1 MAVDIDDNEQNEK
14 LRDIW
19 INYKNFILIGLG
31 LLLAVYFGFTFLA
44 NQETKR
50 NEIASQLYQE
60 ILIEKI
66 ENLESIQLKTNSL
79 KKDHLD
85 TPYAGRASLH
95 LGQLLGKSNKHEE
108 SINELKWAS
117 DKAKEVS
124 IQSLARYTLATTYI
138 AMKDYKNAKI
148 AAESIAS
155 NGFNALKM
163 DLMGDIY
170 LLEGNVDRAKESF
183 TIALEFYKDKNELAQ
198 VIQSK
203 IDALGKLNIYLLY

>member
-19 INYKNFILIGLG
+19 INYKNFIFIGLG
-31 LLLAVYFGFTFLA
+31 LLLVIYFGFTFLA
-44 NQETKR
+44 NQGTKR

-66 ENLESIQLKTNSL
+66 GNLESIQLKTNSL

-138 AMKDYKNAKI
+138 AMKDYKNAKM

-203 IDALGKLNIYLLY
+203 IDALGK

>member
-19 INYKNFILIGLG
+19 INYKNFIFIGLG
-31 LLLAVYFGFTFLA
+31 LLLAIYFGFTFLA

-50 NEIASQLYQE
+50 NETASQLYQE

-66 ENLESIQLKTNSL
+66 ENLENIQLKTNSL
-79 KKDHLD
+79 KKDHFD
-85 TPYAGRASLH
+85 TPYSGRASLH
-95 LGQLLGKSNKHEE
+95 LGQLLAKSNKYKE

-124 IQSLARYTLATTYI
+124 IQSLARYTLALTYI
-138 AMKDYKNAKI
+138 AIKDYKNAKI
-148 AAESIAS
+148 AAESITS
-155 NGFNALKM
+155 KGFNALKM

-170 LLEGNVDRAKESF
+170 LLEGNFDKAKEAF
-183 TIALEFYKDKNELAQ
+183 TTALEFYKDKNELAK
-198 VIQSK
+198 VIQTK
-203 IDALGKLNIYLLY
+203 IDALGK

>member
-19 INYKNFILIGLG
+19 INYKNFIFIGLG
-31 LLLAVYFGFTFLA
+31 LLLVIYFGFTFLA

-50 NEIASQLYQE
+50 NEMASQLYQE

-66 ENLESIQLKTNSL
+66 ENLENIQLKTNSL

-95 LGQLLGKSNKHEE
+95 LGQLLGKSNKYEE

-155 NGFNALKM
+155 RGFNALKM

-203 IDALGKLNIYLLY
+203 IDALGK

>member
-19 INYKNFILIGLG
+19 INYKNFIFIGLG
-31 LLLAVYFGFTFLA
+31 LLLVIYFGFTFLA
-44 NQETKR
+44 NQEIKR

-66 ENLESIQLKTNSL
+66 ENLENIQLKTNSL

-138 AMKDYKNAKI
+138 AIKDYKNAKK

-203 IDALGKLNIYLLY
+203 IDALGK

>member
-1 MAVDIDDNEQNEK
+1 MAVDLNDNDQNEK

-19 INYKNFILIGLG
+19 ISYKNYILIGLG
-31 LLLAVYFGFTFLA
+31 LLLAIYFGFTFIA

-66 ENLESIQLKTNSL
+66 ENLENIQLKTNSL

-95 LGQLLGKSNKHEE
+95 LGQLLAKSNKHEE
-108 SINELKWAS
+108 SIIELKWAS
-117 DKAKEVS
+117 DRAKEVS
-124 IQSLARYTLATTYI
+124 IQSLARYTLALSYI
-138 AMKDYKNAKI
+138 AIKDYKNAKI

-155 NGFNALKM
+155 IGFNALKM

-170 LLEGNVDRAKESF
+170 LLEGNVDKAKEAF
-183 TIALEFYKDKNELAQ
+183 TTALEFYKDKNELAQ
-198 VIQSK
+198 VIQTK
-203 IDALGKLNIYLLY
+203 IDALGK

>member
-19 INYKNFILIGLG
+19 INYKNFIFIVLG

-44 NQETKR
+44 NQDTKR
-50 NEIASQLYQE
+50 NEMASQLYQE

-66 ENLESIQLKTNSL
+66 ENLENIQLKTNSL
-79 KKDHLD
+79 KKDHVV

-95 LGQLLGKSNKHEE
+95 LGQLLAKSNKYKE

-124 IQSLARYTLATTYI
+124 IQSLARYTLALTYI
-138 AMKDYKNAKI
+138 ATKDYKNAKI

-155 NGFNALKM
+155 KGFNALKM

-170 LLEGNVDRAKESF
+170 LLEGNVDKAKEAF
-183 TIALEFYKDKNELAQ
+183 TTALKFYKDKNELAQ
-198 VIQSK
+198 VIQTK
-203 IDALGKLNIYLLY
+203 IDALGK

>member
-31 LLLAVYFGFTFLA
+31 LLLAIYFGFTFLA

-66 ENLESIQLKTNSL
+66 ENLENIQLKTNSL

-124 IQSLARYTLATTYI
+124 IQSLARYTLSTTYL
-138 AMKDYKNAKI
+138 AMKVYKNAKM

-203 IDALGKLNIYLLY
+203 IDALGK

>member
-19 INYKNFILIGLG
+19 INYKNFIFIGLS

-50 NEIASQLYQE
+50 NEVASQLYQE

-66 ENLESIQLKTNSL
+66 ENLENIQLKTNSL

-138 AMKDYKNAKI
+138 AMKDYKNAKM

-203 IDALGKLNIYLLY
+203 IDALGK

>member
-1 MAVDIDDNEQNEK
+1 MAVDIDENEQNEK

-31 LLLAVYFGFTFLA
+31 LLLAVYIGFTFLV

-50 NEIASQLYQE
+50 NEMASQLYQE

-66 ENLESIQLKTNSL
+66 ENLENIQLKTNSL
-79 KKDHLD
+79 KKDHLH

-95 LGQLLGKSNKHEE
+95 LGQLLAKSNKYEE

-138 AMKDYKNAKI
+138 AIKDYMNAKK

-170 LLEGNVDRAKESF
+170 LLEGNVDKAKEAF
-183 TIALEFYKDKNELAQ
+183 ITALEFYKDKNELAQ
-198 VIQSK
+198 VIQTK
-203 IDALGKLNIYLLY
+203 IDALGK

>member
-1 MAVDIDDNEQNEK
+1 MAVDTDDNEQNEK

-19 INYKNFILIGLG
+19 INYKNFIFIGLG
-31 LLLAVYFGFTFLA
+31 LLLVIYFGFTFLA

-66 ENLESIQLKTNSL
+66 ENLENIQLKTNSL

-138 AMKDYKNAKI
+138 AMKDYKNAKM

-203 IDALGKLNIYLLY
+203 IDALGK

>member
-19 INYKNFILIGLG
+19 VNYKNFILIGLG

-66 ENLESIQLKTNSL
+66 ENLENIQLKTNSL

-138 AMKDYKNAKI
+138 AMKDYKNAKM

-170 LLEGNVDRAKESF
+170 LLEGNVDKAKEAF
-183 TIALEFYKDKNELAQ
+183 ITALEFYKDKNELAQ
-198 VIQSK
+198 VIQTK
-203 IDALGKLNIYLLY
+203 IDALGK

>member
-1 MAVDIDDNEQNEK
+1 MNPI
-14 LRDIW
+14 
-19 INYKNFILIGLG
+19 
-31 LLLAVYFGFTFLA
+31 FTFLA
-44 NQETKR
+44 GQETKR
-50 NEIASQLYQE
+50 NEMASQLYQE

-66 ENLESIQLKTNSL
+66 ENLENIQLKTNSL

-95 LGQLLGKSNKHEE
+95 LGQLLAKSNKYEK

-124 IQSLARYTLATTYI
+124 IQSLARYTLALTHI
-138 AMKDYKNAKI
+138 ATKDYKNAKI

-155 NGFNALKM
+155 KGFNALKM

-170 LLEGNVDRAKESF
+170 LLEGNVDKAKEAF
-183 TIALEFYKDKNELAQ
+183 ITALDFYKDKNELAQ
-198 VIQSK
+198 VIQTK
-203 IDALGKLNIYLLY
+203 IDALGK

>member
-1 MAVDIDDNEQNEK
+1 MAVDIDDNDQNEK

-31 LLLAVYFGFTFLA
+31 LLLVVYFGFTFLA
-44 NQETKR
+44 NQERER
-50 NEIASQLYQE
+50 NEMASQLYQE

-66 ENLESIQLKTNSL
+66 ENLENIQLKTNSL
-79 KKDHLD
+79 KKNHLD

-95 LGQLLGKSNKHEE
+95 LGQLFGKSNKYEE

-124 IQSLARYTLATTYI
+124 IQSLARYTLAITYI
-138 AMKDYKNAKI
+138 AIKDYKNAKK

-203 IDALGKLNIYLLY
+203 IDALGK

>member
-31 LLLAVYFGFTFLA
+31 LLLALYFGFTFLA

-50 NEIASQLYQE
+50 NEMASQLYQE

-66 ENLESIQLKTNSL
+66 ENLKNIQLKTNSL
-79 KKDHLD
+79 KKGHLD

-95 LGQLLGKSNKHEE
+95 LGQLLAKSNKYEE

-117 DKAKEVS
+117 DEAKEVS
-124 IQSLARYTLATTYI
+124 IQSLARYTLALTYI
-138 AMKDYKNAKI
+138 ATKDYKNAKI

-155 NGFNALKM
+155 KGFNALKM

-170 LLEGNVDRAKESF
+170 LLEGNVDKAKEAF
-183 TIALEFYKDKNELAQ
+183 TAALGFYKDKNELAQ
-198 VIQSK
+198 VIQTK
-203 IDALGKLNIYLLY
+203 IDALGK

>member
-1 MAVDIDDNEQNEK
+1 MAVDTDDNEQNEK

-19 INYKNFILIGLG
+19 INYKNFIFIGLG
-31 LLLAVYFGFTFLA
+31 LLLVIYFGFTFLA

-66 ENLESIQLKTNSL
+66 GNLESIQLKTNSL

-138 AMKDYKNAKI
+138 AMKDYKNAKM

-170 LLEGNVDRAKESF
+170 LLEGNVDGAKESF

-203 IDALGKLNIYLLY
+203 IDALGK

>member
-50 NEIASQLYQE
+50 NEEASQLYQE

-66 ENLESIQLKTNSL
+66 ENLENIQLKTNSL

-138 AMKDYKNAKI
+138 AMKDYKNAKM

-203 IDALGKLNIYLLY
+203 IDALGK

>member
-19 INYKNFILIGLG
+19 INYKNFIFIGLG
-31 LLLAVYFGFTFLA
+31 LLLVIYFAFTFLA

-138 AMKDYKNAKI
+138 AIKDYKNAKK

-170 LLEGNVDRAKESF
+170 LLEGNVDGAKESF

-203 IDALGKLNIYLLY
+203 IDALGK

>member
-19 INYKNFILIGLG
+19 INYKNFIFIGLG
-31 LLLAVYFGFTFLA
+31 LLLVIYFGFTFLA
-44 NQETKR
+44 NQEIKR

-95 LGQLLGKSNKHEE
+95 LGQLLGKSNKYED

-124 IQSLARYTLATTYI
+124 IQSLARYTLAITYI
-138 AMKDYKNAKI
+138 AIKDYKNAKK

-198 VIQSK
+198 VIQTK
-203 IDALGKLNIYLLY
+203 IDALGK

>member
-19 INYKNFILIGLG
+19 INYKNFIFIGLG
-31 LLLAVYFGFTFLA
+31 LLLVIYFGFTFLA

-66 ENLESIQLKTNSL
+66 ENLENIQLKTNSL

-138 AMKDYKNAKI
+138 AMKDYKNAKM

-203 IDALGKLNIYLLY
+203 IDALGK

>member
-19 INYKNFILIGLG
+19 INYKNFIFIGLG
-31 LLLAVYFGFTFLA
+31 LLLAIYFGFTFLA

-66 ENLESIQLKTNSL
+66 ENLENIQLKTNSL

-117 DKAKEVS
+117 GKAKEVS

-138 AMKDYKNAKI
+138 AMKDYKNAKM

-203 IDALGKLNIYLLY
+203 IDALGK

>member
-1 MAVDIDDNEQNEK
+1 MAVDINDNEQNEK

-66 ENLESIQLKTNSL
+66 ENLENIQLKTNSL

-138 AMKDYKNAKI
+138 AMKDYKNAKM

-203 IDALGKLNIYLLY
+203 IDALGK

>member
-19 INYKNFILIGLG
+19 TNYKNFILIGLG
-31 LLLAVYFGFTFLA
+31 FLLALYFGFTFLA

-50 NEIASQLYQE
+50 NEVASQLYQE

-66 ENLESIQLKTNSL
+66 ENLENIQLKTNSL
-79 KKDHLD
+79 KKDHLA

-95 LGQLLGKSNKHEE
+95 LGQLFAKSNKYEE

-124 IQSLARYTLATTYI
+124 IQSLARYTLALTYI
-138 AMKDYKNAKI
+138 ATKDYKNAKI

-170 LLEGNVDRAKESF
+170 LLEGNVDKAKEAF
-183 TIALEFYKDKNELAQ
+183 TTALEFYNDKNEIAQ
-198 VIQSK
+198 VIQTK
-203 IDALGKLNIYLLY
+203 IDALGK

>member
-1 MAVDIDDNEQNEK
+1 MAVDINDNEQNEK

-50 NEIASQLYQE
+50 NEVASQLYQE

-66 ENLESIQLKTNSL
+66 ENLENIQLKTNSL

-138 AMKDYKNAKI
+138 AMKDYKNAKM
-148 AAESIAS
+148 AAEGLAS

-203 IDALGKLNIYLLY
+203 IDALGK

>member
-19 INYKNFILIGLG
+19 INYKNFIFIGLG
-31 LLLAVYFGFTFLA
+31 LLLVIYFGFTFLA

-95 LGQLLGKSNKHEE
+95 LGQLLGKSNKHKE

-138 AMKDYKNAKI
+138 AMKDYKNAKM

-170 LLEGNVDRAKESF
+170 LLSL
-183 TIALEFYKDKNELAQ
+183 IH
-198 VIQSK
+198 I
-203 IDALGKLNIYLLY
+203 

>member
-19 INYKNFILIGLG
+19 INYKNFIFIGLG
-31 LLLAVYFGFTFLA
+31 LLLVIYFGFTFLA

-138 AMKDYKNAKI
+138 AMKDYKNAKM

-203 IDALGKLNIYLLY
+203 IDALGK

>member
-19 INYKNFILIGLG
+19 INYKNFIFIGLG
-31 LLLAVYFGFTFLA
+31 LLLVIYFGFTFLA
-44 NQETKR
+44 NQDTKR

-66 ENLESIQLKTNSL
+66 ENLENIQLKTNSL

-138 AMKDYKNAKI
+138 AIKDYKNAKM

-203 IDALGKLNIYLLY
+203 IDALGK

>member
-19 INYKNFILIGLG
+19 VNYKNFIFIGLG
-31 LLLAVYFGFTFLA
+31 LLLVIYFGFTFLV

-95 LGQLLGKSNKHEE
+95 FGQLLGKSNKHEE
-108 SINELKWAS
+108 SINELQWAS

-124 IQSLARYTLATTYI
+124 IQSLARYTLATIYI
-138 AMKDYKNAKI
+138 AMKDYKNAKM

-203 IDALGKLNIYLLY
+203 IDALGK

>member
-50 NEIASQLYQE
+50 NEMASQLYQE

-66 ENLESIQLKTNSL
+66 ENLENIQLKTNSL

-95 LGQLLGKSNKHEE
+95 LGQLLGKSNKHKE

-138 AMKDYKNAKI
+138 AIKDYKNAKK
-148 AAESIAS
+148 AAESIDS
-155 NGFNALKM
+155 KGFNALKM

-203 IDALGKLNIYLLY
+203 IDALGK

>member
-19 INYKNFILIGLG
+19 TNYKNFILIGLG
-31 LLLAVYFGFTFLA
+31 FLLALYFGFTFLA

-50 NEIASQLYQE
+50 NEMASQLYQE

-66 ENLESIQLKTNSL
+66 ENLENIQLKTNSL

-95 LGQLLGKSNKHEE
+95 LGQLFAKSNKYEE

-124 IQSLARYTLATTYI
+124 IQSLARYTLALTYI
-138 AMKDYKNAKI
+138 ATKDYKNAKI
-148 AAESIAS
+148 AAESIAN

-170 LLEGNVDRAKESF
+170 LLEGNFDKAKEAF
-183 TIALEFYKDKNELAQ
+183 TTALEFYKDKNELAK
-198 VIQSK
+198 VIQTK
-203 IDALGKLNIYLLY
+203 IDALGK

>member
-19 INYKNFILIGLG
+19 INYKNFIFIGLG
-31 LLLAVYFGFTFLA
+31 LLLVIYFGFTFLA

-66 ENLESIQLKTNSL
+66 ENLENIQLKTNSL

-108 SINELKWAS
+108 SINELQWAS

-138 AMKDYKNAKI
+138 AMKDYKNAKM

-203 IDALGKLNIYLLY
+203 IDALGK